1 MNGTTLRLISDRV
14 VDVVPGQALTTLPGW
29 TLDAL
34 NVGPFRSAQGY
45 DDHFARTMGSTCDF
59 GDEFRFSDD
68 TLLLETLIL
77 NVPER
82 NLDRGELAAW
92 KESPVSPGLL
102 RLRERESFL
111 FDETTA
117 RYFARDGS
125 ALLCFF
131 DELIPTERRYR
142 INVAPSLDLLS
153 DDGRYYGWML
163 SWPVRYL
170 IPGTLGGS
178 SSPARL
184 EDDLGLVPLVHEYHQ
199 LVSDDTLDRLNERD
213 PALKAALTALRERTC
228 PPETLSRRA
237 LRERID
243 ELLDSFY

>member
-1 MNGTTLRLISDRV
+1 MNGTTLRLLSGHI
-14 VDVVPGQALTTLPGW
+14 VDVVPGHALTTLPGW
-29 TLDAL
+29 TLDVL
-34 NVGPFRSAQGY
+34 SVGPFRSAQGY
-45 DDHFARTMGSTCDF
+45 DAHLARTMGSTCDF
-59 GDEFRFSDD
+59 GDEFRFGGD

-82 NLDRGELAAW
+82 NLDRGDLAVW

-117 RYFARDGS
+117 RHLAHDGS

-131 DELIPTERRYR
+131 EEIVPTERRSR
-142 INVAPSLDLLS
+142 LNVAPSLDLLC
-153 DDGRYYGWML
+153 DDDRYYGWML
-163 SWPVRYL
+163 SWPVRHL
-170 IPGTLGGS
+170 IPGALGGP

-184 EDDLGLVPLVHEYHQ
+184 EDDPALVALVCEYQQ
-199 LVSDDTLDRLNERD
+199 LVSDDTLDRLNEQD
-213 PALKAALTALRERTC
+213 PALKTALTALRERTS
-228 PPETLSRRA
+228 PPETHSRRA

-243 ELLDSFY
+243 ELLDTFY

>member
-1 MNGTTLRLISDRV
+1 MNGTTLRLPSDRS
-14 VDVVPGQALTTLPGW
+14 VDVVTGLTLTTLPGW

-45 DDHFARTMGSTCDF
+45 DAHLARTLGSTFDWS
-59 GDEFRFSDD
+59 DEFRFGAD

-92 KESPVSPGLL
+92 KESPVFPGLL

-117 RYFARDGS
+117 RHLARDGS

-131 DELIPTERRYR
+131 EELVPTERRSR
-142 INVAPSLDLLS
+142 INVAPSLDLLC

-163 SWPVRYL
+163 AWPVRHL
-170 IPGTLGGS
+170 IPATMGGLS
-178 SSPARL
+178 APSRL
-184 EDDLGLVPLVHEYHQ
+184 EDDAGLVPLVVEYHQ
-199 LVSDDTLDRLNERD
+199 LVSDDTLDRLNAQD
-213 PALKAALTALRERTC
+213 PELKTTLTALRERIS
-228 PPETLSRRA
+228 PPKTLSRRA

-243 ELLDSFY
+243 TLLDTFY